1 MVILFTAY
9 MVDRLVAVID
19 GAGGEGGWAARRVS
33 SFTVQWEPVSRLS
46 PGEAMAMA
54 MALAA
59 QQWRWR
65 GGELGN
71 HGRGRVVVMGIEEGG
86 GSALRR

>member
-9 MVDRLVAVID
+9 MVDKLVCGDRWGRRRRRL
-19 GAGGEGGWAARRVS
+19 GSTTSEVS

-59 QQWRWR
+59 QQWRR
-65 GGELGN
+65 Q
-71 HGRGRVVVMGIEEGG
+71 GG
-86 GSALRR
+86 G

>member
-1 MVILFTAY
+1 MTS
-9 MVDRLVAVID
+9 
-19 GAGGEGGWAARRVS
+19 EVS
-33 SFTVQWEPVSRLS
+33 PFTVQWELVSRLS

-59 QQWRWR
+59 QQWRRR
-65 GGELGN
+65 GGEQGN
-71 HGRGRVVVMGIEEGG
+71 HGSGRVVVMGIEEGG

>member
-1 MVILFTAY
+1 L
-9 MVDRLVAVID
+9 ID
-19 GAGGEGGWAARRVS
+19 GRRRRRLGSTTSEVS

-59 QQWRWR
+59 QQWRRR
-65 GGELGN
+65 GGERGN
-71 HGRGRVVVMGIEEGG
+71 HGSGRVVVMGIEEGG
-86 GSALRR
+86 RSALRR